1 LGEKSQK
8 KKYFALDITAV
19 SSYSEL
25 LSSVRYGYNRD
36 SESLPQINF
45 SMPVGEKSG
54 LPVYYER
61 YPGNIHDIITLKRDM
76 KTLDWLQADHIHL
89 VMEKDSAV

>member
-1 LGEKSQK
+1 
-8 KKYFALDITAV
+8 
-19 SSYSEL
+19 
-25 LSSVRYGYNRD
+25 
-36 SESLPQINF
+36 
-45 SMPVGEKSG
+45 MPVGEKSG